1 MSLLSGA
8 TVAVLCFV
16 KTKGSEQVWRNKNLC
31 VKFEFEYKRN
41 WKKVSIEEVFFFLC
55 AYER

>member
-1 MSLLSGA
+1 M
-8 TVAVLCFV
+8 AVLCFV